1 MHSICSSRA
10 ILPPSGLRTRPKFAA
25 RGLRSLASPRRTFPV
40 TRATKEDERKKVE
53 ALEESLK
60 KSGLD
65 RQRAQQVLAAWKQA
79 VESSGGDG
87 KGLTADDLRR
97 VLVKQGGRV
106 SLLVVI
112 QILLDIGA
120 AYGALL
126 GGNFLGQAAEQG
138 GGGLAVALQAIAYF
152 ISGYY
157 ATGALFDFFK
167 LGMLLV
173 ATYQFNV
180 NSAAFL
186 TAVQELAGTS
196 ATGLGTVDKAVE
208 AVNTVKVI
216 SGLNKMAEVLRE
228 KQGDAAGTSPGM
240 LKDLAVYLTLEK
252 AERLY
257 GFDPAK
263 YGITEEQ
270 AANIATVFTTYDA
283 DDNGV
288 LSLDEFQRLCAQF
301 APELTAAEVK
311 AGLEILDSNK
321 DGQIQL
327 GEFVE
332 WWLKARK

>member
-1 MHSICSSRA
+1 MN
-10 ILPPSGLRTRPKFAA
+10 K
-25 RGLRSLASPRRTFPV
+25 
-40 TRATKEDERKKVE
+40 ATKEDEQKKVE

-65 RQRAQQVLAAWKQA
+65 RERAQQVLAAWTAA
-79 VESSGGDG
+79 VKGSGGGDG
-87 KGLTADDLRR
+87 KEVTPEDLRR
-97 VLVKQGGRV
+97 VLVKQGGRF

-120 AYGALL
+120 AYGALVA
-126 GGNFLGQAAEQG
+126 GTFLGEAAQQG
-138 GGGLAVALQAIAYF
+138 GGGLAVALQAFAY
-152 ISGYY
+152 IVSGYY

-186 TAVQELAGTS
+186 AAVQDLAGTS

-216 SGLNKMAEVLRE
+216 AGLNKMADLLKE
-228 KQGDAAGTSPGM
+228 KQGGAVATSPSM

-252 AERLY
+252 AQRLY

-263 YGITEEQ
+263 YGITEAQ
-270 AANIATVFTTYDA
+270 AAEIATCFTAYDA

-301 APELTAAEVK
+301 APELSAAEVK
-311 AGLEILDSNK
+311 AGLQILDSNK

-327 GEFVE
+327 SEFVE
-332 WWLKARK
+332 WWLKK